1 MTDKTFRDF
10 FYDAADGLRLHARL
24 YGKADPDLLPV
35 VCLPGLT
42 RNARDF
48 HRLALFLST
57 DAPTPRYVIA
67 FDYRGRGESAYDPN
81 WQNYTVGTELADLLH
96 GLATLGIAR
105 AHFIGTSRGGLIMQ
119 VLAAIRP
126 DLIASAVLNDIG
138 PVIEREGLDQI
149 RGYLANPTRI
159 LSVSE
164 AIDSQK
170 AVHGKAFSA
179 LTDDDWAA
187 MADAIY
193 RVDNG
198 VPVPDFD
205 PQLIKTLTTADPHQ
219 PLPELWTQFEAL
231 APKPVLVIRGANSLL
246 LSEATLQKMAQYGA
260 TVETTTVAGQGHAPL
275 LESGDLPHRISALLN
290 KSDPA

>member
-1 MTDKTFRDF
+1 MTDTTFSDF

-24 YGKADPDLLPV
+24 YGKAVPDVLPV

-48 HRLALFLST
+48 HWLALFLST
-57 DAPTPRYVIA
+57 DAATPRHVVA
-67 FDYRGRGESAYDPN
+67 FDYRGRGQSAYDPN
-81 WQNYTVGTELADLLH
+81 WQNYTVGTELADLLL
-96 GLATLGIAR
+96 GLATLGITR
-105 AHFIGTSRGGLIMQ
+105 AHLIGTSRGGLITQ

-159 LSVSE
+159 SSVSE
-164 AIDSQK
+164 AIQSQK

-187 MADAIY
+187 MTAAIY

-198 VPVPDFD
+198 IPVPDFD

-231 APKPVLVIRGANSLL
+231 AKKPVLVIRGANSRL
-246 LSEATLQKMAQYGA
+246 LSEATLQKMAGYGA
-260 TVETTTVAGQGHAPL
+260 TVETTTVPGQGHAPV
-275 LESGDLPHRISALLN
+275 LESGDLPQRISAFLD
-290 KSDPA
+290 KSEPV